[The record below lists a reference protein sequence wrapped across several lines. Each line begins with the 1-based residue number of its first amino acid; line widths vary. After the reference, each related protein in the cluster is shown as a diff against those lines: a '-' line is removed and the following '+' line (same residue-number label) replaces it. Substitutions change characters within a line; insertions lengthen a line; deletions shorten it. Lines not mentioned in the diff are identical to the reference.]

1 MLLKIALAF
10 ALGSLG
16 LILLQQRAER
26 ADEAELQELVEVQL
40 QRLRAHLFRC
50 PAAAAI

>member
-16 LILLQQRAER
+16 LILLQQSSER
-26 ADEAELQELVEVQL
+26 ADEAQLQELVEMQL
-40 QRLRAHLFRC
+40 ERLRAHLFRR
-50 PAAAAI
+50 